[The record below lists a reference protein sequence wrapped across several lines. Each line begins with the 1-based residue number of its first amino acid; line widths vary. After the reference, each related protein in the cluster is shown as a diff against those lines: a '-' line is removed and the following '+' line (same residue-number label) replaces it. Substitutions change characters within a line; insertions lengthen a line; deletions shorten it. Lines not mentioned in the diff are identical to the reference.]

1 MNNMLKHV
9 TYENETKHNLR
20 VCANKIFVFV
30 SRTMKTMCSITSMI
44 EIENKYSCAK
54 YTTFITTMPFV
65 NLTGFLEYIYIY
77 IPMHFI
83 SC

>member
-1 MNNMLKHV
+1 
-9 TYENETKHNLR
+9 
-20 VCANKIFVFV
+20 
-30 SRTMKTMCSITSMI
+30 MKTMCSITSMI

-77 IPMHFI
+77 ISLCI
-83 SC
+83 SFHVNFAVHKNIITMNY